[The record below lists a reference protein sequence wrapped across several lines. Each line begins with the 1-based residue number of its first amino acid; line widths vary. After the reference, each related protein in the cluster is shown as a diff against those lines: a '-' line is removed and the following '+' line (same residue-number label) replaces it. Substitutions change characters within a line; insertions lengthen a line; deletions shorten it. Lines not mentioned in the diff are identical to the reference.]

1 MTSLSDLV
9 KSYQNKKIEA
19 TKRRRQAENK
29 LKSVISLK
37 RRSSSGLASLE
48 RRKENTTSKKGDI
61 AQILN
66 QYLAQRDSIQRLK
79 ISAEERLRQEQEARD
94 QSQQQSEYAEPE
106 ERARALERLK
116 IADDKIAELESEI
129 KQRNHGEE
137 RLVKIISDLEKQ
149 KAKNDTEL
157 RNQSHSK
164 PSLLEQLKSSAHEEE
179 RLRPHVQSLIK
190 QEEKAKSD
198 LAKIIQRLEIAKAA
212 KRKADAKR
220 RAEAKRRA
228 AAKRKAQR
236 RAAAK
241 RRKTPKRKK
250 AIKRSKTRTKKAAKR
265 KMQKRKTPKRK
276 TTKRKAPKRKAKRKP
291 SKKSKRA
298 RR

>member
-9 KSYQNKKIEA
+9 KSYKNKKIEA

-37 RRSSSGLASLE
+37 RRSSSGLSSLE

-116 IADDKIAELESEI
+116 IADDKIVELESEI

-137 RLVKIISDLEKQ
+137 RLVKIIADLEKQ
-149 KAKNDTEL
+149 KAKNDMEL

-164 PSLLEQLKSSAHEEE
+164 PSLLEQLKSSIREEE

-190 QEEKAKSD
+190 QEAKAKND
-198 LAKIIQRLEIAKAA
+198 LSKITQRLEIAKA
-212 KRKADAKR
+212 AKR

-236 RAAAK
+236 KTAAK
-241 RRKTPKRKK
+241 RKTT
-250 AIKRSKTRTKKAAKR
+250 KRSKTRTKKAAKR
-265 KMQKRKTPKRK
+265 KTQ
-276 TTKRKAPKRKAKRKP
+276 KRKAPKRKAPKRK
-291 SKKSKRA
+291 SKRKSGKKSKRT

>member
-9 KSYQNKKIEA
+9 KSYKNKKIEA
-19 TKRRRQAENK
+19 TNRRRQAENK
-29 LKSVISLK
+29 LKSVISIK

-48 RRKENTTSKKGDI
+48 RRKENTTSKKEDI
-61 AQILN
+61 GQLLN

-137 RLVKIISDLEKQ
+137 RLVKIIADLEKQ
-149 KAKNDTEL
+149 KTKNDGEL

-164 PSLLEQLKSSAHEEE
+164 PSLLEQLKSSSKEEAH
-179 RLRPHVQSLIK
+179 LRPYVQSLIK
-190 QEEKAKSD
+190 REDKAKSD
-198 LAKIIQRLEIAKAA
+198 LAKIIQRLELAKAA
-212 KRKADAKR
+212 KRRADAKR
-220 RAEAKRRA
+220 RAEAKRRM
-228 AAKRKAQR
+228 AAKRNAQR
-236 RAAAK
+236 KAAAK
-241 RRKTPKRKK
+241 RRKAP
-250 AIKRSKTRTKKAAKR
+250 KRSKTRTKKVA
-265 KMQKRKTPKRK
+265 KRKTPKRK
-276 TTKRKAPKRKAKRKP
+276 TAKRKASKRKAQRKAKRKP
-291 SKKSKRA
+291 NKKSKRT

>member
-9 KSYQNKKIEA
+9 KSYKNKKIEA

-29 LKSVISLK
+29 LKLVISLK

-137 RLVKIISDLEKQ
+137 RLVKIIADLEKQ
-149 KAKNDTEL
+149 KTKNEGEL

-164 PSLLEQLKSSAHEEE
+164 PSLLVQLKSSTKEEE

-190 QEEKAKSD
+190 REEKAKSD
-198 LAKIIQRLEIAKAA
+198 LSKIIQRLELAKAA

-236 RAAAK
+236 KAAAK
-241 RRKTPKRKK
+241 RRKVT
-250 AIKRSKTRTKKAAKR
+250 KRSKTRTKKAAKR
-265 KMQKRKTPKRK
+265 KMPKRKTPKRK
-276 TTKRKAPKRKAKRKP
+276 TAKRKTPKRKAPKRKTKRKS

>member
-9 KSYQNKKIEA
+9 KSYKNKKIEA
-19 TKRRRQAENK
+19 TKRKRQAENK

-106 ERARALERLK
+106 ERTRALERLK

-137 RLVKIISDLEKQ
+137 RLVKIIADLEKQ
-149 KAKNDTEL
+149 KTKNDVEL
-157 RNQSHSK
+157 RNQSHSR
-164 PSLLEQLKSSAHEEE
+164 PSLLEQLKSSTKEEQ
-179 RLRPHVQSLIK
+179 RLRPFVQSLIK
-190 QEEKAKSD
+190 HEDNAKSALSKIVQRLD
-198 LAKIIQRLEIAKAA
+198 LAKVA
-212 KRKADAKR
+212 KRRADAKR
-220 RAEAKRRA
+220 RAEAKRRKA
-228 AAKRKAQR
+228 TKRKAQR
-236 RAAAK
+236 KSVAK
-241 RRKTPKRKK
+241 RKT
-250 AIKRSKTRTKKAAKR
+250 AKRSKTRTKKA
-265 KMQKRKTPKRK
+265 PKK
-276 TTKRKAPKRKAKRKP
+276 KIAKRKAPKRKSTKRKAKRKP
-291 SKKSKRA
+291 GKKSKR

>member
-9 KSYQNKKIEA
+9 KSYKNKKIEA

-129 KQRNHGEE
+129 KQRIHGEE
-137 RLVKIISDLEKQ
+137 RLVKIIADLEKQ
-149 KAKNDTEL
+149 KTKNDVEL

-164 PSLLEQLKSSAHEEE
+164 PSLLEQLKSSTKEEQ
-179 RLRPHVQSLIK
+179 RLRPYVQSLIK
-190 QEEKAKSD
+190 REDKANSD
-198 LAKIIQRLEIAKAA
+198 LSKIIQRLELAKAA
-212 KRKADAKR
+212 KRRADAKR
-220 RAEAKRRA
+220 RAEAKRRN

-236 RAAAK
+236 KSAAK
-241 RRKTPKRKK
+241 RKKTT
-250 AIKRSKTRTKKAAKR
+250 KRSKTRTKKAPK
-265 KMQKRKTPKRK
+265 KKTA
-276 TTKRKAPKRKAKRKP
+276 KRKAPKRKPAKRKAKRKP
-291 SKKSKRA
+291 SKKSKR

>member
-9 KSYQNKKIEA
+9 KSYKNKKIEA

-48 RRKENTTSKKGDI
+48 RRKENTTGKKGDI
-61 AQILN
+61 AQLLN

-94 QSQQQSEYAEPE
+94 QAQQQSEYAESD
-106 ERARALERLK
+106 ERTRALERLK

-129 KQRNHGEE
+129 KQRNHSEE
-137 RLVKIISDLEKQ
+137 RLVKIIADLEKQ
-149 KAKNDTEL
+149 KAKNDKEL

-179 RLRPHVQSLIK
+179 RLRPHIQSLIK
-190 QEEKAKSD
+190 QEAKARGELS
-198 LAKIIQRLEIAKAA
+198 KIIQRLELAKAA

-220 RAEAKRRA
+220 RAEAKKRA

-236 RAAAK
+236 KAAAK
-241 RRKTPKRKK
+241 RRKAIKRKK
-250 AIKRSKTRTKKAAKR
+250 TTKRSKTRTKKVA
-265 KMQKRKTPKRK
+265 KRKTP
-276 TTKRKAPKRKAKRKP
+276 KRKAPKRKAKRK
-291 SKKSKRA
+291 SGKKSKR

>member
-9 KSYQNKKIEA
+9 KSYKNKKIEA
-19 TKRRRQAENK
+19 TKRKRQAENK
-29 LKSVISLK
+29 LKSIISLK
-37 RRSSSGLASLE
+37 RRSSSGLVSLE
-48 RRKENTTSKKGDI
+48 RRKEGTTSKKEDI

-106 ERARALERLK
+106 EKARSLERLK
-116 IADDKIAELESEI
+116 IANDKIAELESEI

-137 RLVKIISDLEKQ
+137 RLVKIIADLEKQ
-149 KAKNDTEL
+149 KTKNDGEL
-157 RNQSHSK
+157 RTQTHSK
-164 PSLLEQLKSSAHEEE
+164 PSLLEQLKSSTKQEE

-190 QEEKAKSD
+190 HEGKINSD
-198 LAKIIQRLEIAKAA
+198 LSKIIQRLELAKAA
-212 KRKADAKR
+212 KRRADAKR
-220 RAEAKRRA
+220 RK

-236 RAAAK
+236 KAAAK
-241 RRKTPKRKK
+241 RRKAT
-250 AIKRSKTRTKKAAKR
+250 KRSKTRAKKAS
-265 KMQKRKTPKRK
+265 KRKTV
-276 TTKRKAPKRKAKRKP
+276 KRKAPKRKAPKRKTKRKP
-291 SKKSKRA
+291 SKKSKRT

>member
-9 KSYQNKKIEA
+9 KSYKNKKIEA
-19 TKRRRQAENK
+19 AKRKRQAENK
-29 LKSVISLK
+29 LKSVISLR

-48 RRKENTTSKKGDI
+48 RRKEDTTSKKGDI

-137 RLVKIISDLEKQ
+137 RLVKIIADLEKQ
-149 KAKNDTEL
+149 KTKNDMEL

-164 PSLLEQLKSSAHEEE
+164 PSLLEQLKSSTREEG
-179 RLRPHVQSLIK
+179 RLRPFVQSLIK
-190 QEEKAKSD
+190 REEKAKSD
-198 LAKIIQRLEIAKAA
+198 LAKIIQRLELAKAA
-212 KRKADAKR
+212 KRRADAKR
-220 RAEAKRRA
+220 RAEAKRRK

-236 RAAAK
+236 KAAAK
-241 RRKTPKRKK
+241 RKK
-250 AIKRSKTRTKKAAKR
+250 ATKRSKTRAKKASKR
-265 KMQKRKTPKRK
+265 KAPKRK
-276 TTKRKAPKRKAKRKP
+276 TAKRKAPKRKAPKRKAKRKP
-291 SKKSKRA
+291 SKKSKRT

>member
-9 KSYQNKKIEA
+9 KSYKNKKIEA

-48 RRKENTTSKKGDI
+48 RRKENTTGKKGDI
-61 AQILN
+61 AQLLN

-79 ISAEERLRQEQEARD
+79 ISAEERLRQEQEAKD

-106 ERARALERLK
+106 EKARALERLK

-137 RLVKIISDLEKQ
+137 RLVKIIADLEKQ
-149 KAKNDTEL
+149 KSKNDMEL

-164 PSLLEQLKSSAHEEE
+164 PSLLEQLKSCIREEE
-179 RLRPHVQSLIK
+179 RLRQHVQSRIK
-190 QEEKAKSD
+190 QELKAKSD
-198 LAKIIQRLEIAKAA
+198 LSRIIQRLEVAKAA

-236 RAAAK
+236 KAAAK
-241 RRKTPKRKK
+241 RRKIT
-250 AIKRSKTRTKKAAKR
+250 KRSKTRTKKASKR
-265 KMQKRKTPKRK
+265 KMQKRKLPKRKATKRK
-276 TTKRKAPKRKAKRKP
+276 TTKRKIKHKLG
-291 SKKSKRA
+291 KKSKRS

>member
-9 KSYQNKKIEA
+9 KSYKNKKIEA
-19 TKRRRQAENK
+19 TKRKRQAENK

-106 ERARALERLK
+106 ERTRALERLK

-137 RLVKIISDLEKQ
+137 RLVKIIADLEKQ
-149 KAKNDTEL
+149 KTKNDVEL
-157 RNQSHSK
+157 RNQSHSR
-164 PSLLEQLKSSAHEEE
+164 PSLLEQLKSSTKEEQH
-179 RLRPHVQSLIK
+179 LRPFVQSLIK
-190 QEEKAKSD
+190 HEDNAKSALSKIVQRLD
-198 LAKIIQRLEIAKAA
+198 LAKVA
-212 KRKADAKR
+212 KRRADAKR
-220 RAEAKRRA
+220 RAEAKRRKA
-228 AAKRKAQR
+228 TKRKAQR
-236 RAAAK
+236 KSVAK
-241 RRKTPKRKK
+241 RKT
-250 AIKRSKTRTKKAAKR
+250 AKRSKTRTKKAPKKKTAKR
-265 KMQKRKTPKRK
+265 KMSKRKP
-276 TTKRKAPKRKAKRKP
+276 AKRKAKRKP
-291 SKKSKRA
+291 GKKSKR

>member
-9 KSYQNKKIEA
+9 KSFKNKKIEA

-37 RRSSSGLASLE
+37 RRSSSGLAALE

-94 QSQQQSEYAEPE
+94 QSQQQSEYAEPGE
-106 ERARALERLK
+106 MANAAERLK
-116 IADDKIAELESEI
+116 IANDKIAELESEI

-137 RLVKIISDLEKQ
+137 RLVKIIADLEKQ
-149 KAKNDTEL
+149 KTKNDVEL

-164 PSLLEQLKSSAHEEE
+164 PSLLEQLKSSTKEEQ
-179 RLRPHVQSLIK
+179 RLRPYVQSLIK
-190 QEEKAKSD
+190 REDKAKSD
-198 LAKIIQRLEIAKAA
+198 LAKIIQRLELAKAA
-212 KRKADAKR
+212 KRRADAKR
-220 RAEAKRRA
+220 KTQ
-228 AAKRKAQR
+228 RKA
-236 RAAAK
+236 ATK
-241 RRKTPKRKK
+241 RRKAT
-250 AIKRSKTRTKKAAKR
+250 KRSKTRTKKASKR
-265 KMQKRKTPKRK
+265 KAPKRK
-276 TTKRKAPKRKAKRKP
+276 TAKRKAPKRKAPKRKIKRKP

>member
-9 KSYQNKKIEA
+9 KSYKNKKIEA

-48 RRKENTTSKKGDI
+48 RRKENTTGKKGDI
-61 AQILN
+61 AQLLN

-79 ISAEERLRQEQEARD
+79 ISAEERLRQEQEAKD
-94 QSQQQSEYAEPE
+94 QSQQQSDYAEPE
-106 ERARALERLK
+106 EKARALERLK

-137 RLVKIISDLEKQ
+137 RLVKIIADLEKQ
-149 KAKNDTEL
+149 KSKNDMEL

-164 PSLLEQLKSSAHEEE
+164 PSLLEQLKSSTREEE

-190 QEEKAKSD
+190 QELKAKSD
-198 LAKIIQRLEIAKAA
+198 LSKIIQRLEVAKAA

-228 AAKRKAQR
+228 VAKRKAQR
-236 RAAAK
+236 KAAAK
-241 RRKTPKRKK
+241 RRKTT
-250 AIKRSKTRTKKAAKR
+250 KRSRTRTKKATKR
-265 KMQKRKTPKRK
+265 KMQKRKVSKRKDTRKKTIKRK
-276 TTKRKAPKRKAKRKP
+276 TKHKLG
-291 SKKSKRA
+291 KKSKRS

>member
-9 KSYQNKKIEA
+9 KSYKNKKIEA
-19 TKRRRQAENK
+19 TKRKRQAENK

-61 AQILN
+61 AQTLN

-94 QSQQQSEYAEPE
+94 QSQQRSEYAEPGE
-106 ERARALERLK
+106 MANAAERLK
-116 IADDKIAELESEI
+116 IANDKIAELESEI

-137 RLVKIISDLEKQ
+137 RLVKIIADLEKQ
-149 KAKNDTEL
+149 KTKNDVEL

-164 PSLLEQLKSSAHEEE
+164 PSLLEQLKSSTKEEQ
-179 RLRPHVQSLIK
+179 RLRPYVQSLIK
-190 QEEKAKSD
+190 REDKAKSD
-198 LAKIIQRLEIAKAA
+198 LAKIIQRLELAKAA
-212 KRKADAKR
+212 KRRADAKR
-220 RAEAKRRA
+220 RAEAKRRKA
-228 AAKRKAQR
+228 TKRKTQR
-236 RAAAK
+236 KAATK
-241 RRKTPKRKK
+241 RRKTT
-250 AIKRSKTRTKKAAKR
+250 KRSKTRTKKAPK
-265 KMQKRKTPKRK
+265 KKT
-276 TTKRKAPKRKAKRKP
+276 AKRKP
-291 SKKSKRA
+291 SKKSKRT

>member
-9 KSYQNKKIEA
+9 KSYKNKKIEA

-137 RLVKIISDLEKQ
+137 RLVKIIADLEKQ
-149 KAKNDTEL
+149 KSKNDVEL

-164 PSLLEQLKSSAHEEE
+164 PSLLEQLKSSTKEEE

-190 QEEKAKSD
+190 QEVKAKSD
-198 LAKIIQRLEIAKAA
+198 LSKIIQRLELAKAA
-212 KRKADAKR
+212 KRRADAKR

-236 RAAAK
+236 KAAAK
-241 RRKTPKRKK
+241 RMATKRKMK
-250 AIKRSKTRTKKAAKR
+250 KRSKTRTKKVTKR
-265 KMQKRKTPKRK
+265 KTQKRKAPKRKTPKRK
-276 TTKRKAPKRKAKRKP
+276 VKRKP
-291 SKKSKRA
+291 SKKSRRA

>member
-9 KSYQNKKIEA
+9 KSYKNKKIEA
-19 TKRRRQAENK
+19 TKRKRQAENK
-29 LKSVISLK
+29 LKSAISLK

-48 RRKENTTSKKGDI
+48 RRKEGTTSKKGDI
-61 AQILN
+61 AQLLN

-137 RLVKIISDLEKQ
+137 RLVKIIADLEKQ
-149 KAKNDTEL
+149 KTKNDGEL

-164 PSLLEQLKSSAHEEE
+164 PSLLEQLKSSTKEEG
-179 RLRPHVQSLIK
+179 RLRPFVQSLIK
-190 QEEKAKSD
+190 REEKAKSD
-198 LAKIIQRLEIAKAA
+198 LAKIIQRLELAKAA
-212 KRKADAKR
+212 KRRADAKR
-220 RAEAKRRA
+220 RAEAKRRK
-228 AAKRKAQR
+228 AAKRKTQR
-236 RAAAK
+236 KAAAK
-241 RRKTPKRKK
+241 RRKAT
-250 AIKRSKTRTKKAAKR
+250 KRSKTRAKKAS
-265 KMQKRKTPKRK
+265 
-276 TTKRKAPKRKAKRKP
+276 KRKAPKRKAKRKP
-291 SKKSKRA
+291 SKKSKRT

>member
-9 KSYQNKKIEA
+9 KSYKNKKIEA

-37 RRSSSGLASLE
+37 RRSSSGLSSLE
-48 RRKENTTSKKGDI
+48 RRKENTTGKKGDI
-61 AQILN
+61 AQLLN

-106 ERARALERLK
+106 EKARALERLK

-129 KQRNHGEE
+129 KQRNHSEE
-137 RLVKIISDLEKQ
+137 RLVKIIADLEKQ
-149 KAKNDTEL
+149 KGKNDKEL

-164 PSLLEQLKSSAHEEE
+164 PSLLEQLKSSSHEEE

-190 QEEKAKSD
+190 QEERAKSE
-198 LAKIIQRLEIAKAA
+198 LAKIIQRLEIARAA

-220 RAEAKRRA
+220 RAEAKKRA
-228 AAKRKAQR
+228 AAKRRAQR
-236 RAAAK
+236 KAAAK
-241 RRKTPKRKK
+241 RRKT
-250 AIKRSKTRTKKAAKR
+250 AKRSKTRTKKAAKR
-265 KMQKRKTPKRK
+265 K
-276 TTKRKAPKRKAKRKP
+276 TKRKAPKRKTPKRKAKRK
-291 SKKSKRA
+291 SGKKSKR

>member
-9 KSYQNKKIEA
+9 ESYKNKKIEA

-94 QSQQQSEYAEPE
+94 QAQQQSEYAEPDE
-106 ERARALERLK
+106 KARALERLK
-116 IADDKIAELESEI
+116 IADDKISELESEI

-137 RLVKIISDLEKQ
+137 RLVKIIADLEKQ
-149 KAKNDTEL
+149 KTKNDTEL

-164 PSLLEQLKSSAHEEE
+164 PSLLEQLKSSSHEEE

-190 QEEKAKSD
+190 QEERAKSE
-198 LAKIIQRLEIAKAA
+198 LAKIIQRLEIARAA

-228 AAKRKAQR
+228 AAKRRAQR
-236 RAAAK
+236 MAAAK
-241 RRKTPKRKK
+241 RRKTK
-250 AIKRSKTRTKKAAKR
+250 KRSKTRTKKAPKR
-265 KMQKRKTPKRK
+265 KIQKRKAPKRKTPKRK
-276 TTKRKAPKRKAKRKP
+276 AKRK
-291 SKKSKRA
+291 SGKKSKRS

>member
-9 KSYQNKKIEA
+9 KSFKNKKIEA
-19 TKRRRQAENK
+19 AKRRRQAKNQ

-48 RRKENTTSKKGDI
+48 RRKEDTISKKEEI
-61 AQILN
+61 AQLLN

-94 QSQQQSEYAEPE
+94 QSQQQNEYAEPG
-106 ERARALERLK
+106 ERANAAERLK

-129 KQRNHGEE
+129 KQRTHGEE
-137 RLVKIISDLEKQ
+137 RLVKIIADLEKQ
-149 KAKNDTEL
+149 KIKNDGEL
-157 RNQSHSK
+157 RKQTHSK
-164 PSLLEQLKSSAHEEE
+164 PSLLEQLKSSTQKEE
-179 RLRPHVQSLIK
+179 RLRSHVQSLTK
-190 QEEKAKSD
+190 HEGKANSD
-198 LAKIIQRLEIAKAA
+198 LSKIIQRLELAKAA
-212 KRKADAKR
+212 KRRADTKR
-220 RAEAKRRA
+220 RAEAKRRK

-236 RAAAK
+236 KAAAK
-241 RRKTPKRKK
+241 RRKTT
-250 AIKRSKTRTKKAAKR
+250 KRSKTRAKKAPR
-265 KMQKRKTPKRK
+265 
-276 TTKRKAPKRKAKRKP
+276 RKAPKRKAKRKP

>member
-9 KSYQNKKIEA
+9 KSYKNKKIEA

-48 RRKENTTSKKGDI
+48 RRKENTTGKKGDI

-94 QSQQQSEYAEPE
+94 QSQQQSEYTEPE
-106 ERARALERLK
+106 ERVRALERLK

-137 RLVKIISDLEKQ
+137 RLVKIIADLEKQ
-149 KAKNDTEL
+149 KTKNDVEL

-164 PSLLEQLKSSAHEEE
+164 PSLLEQLKSSTKEEQ
-179 RLRPHVQSLIK
+179 RLHPYVQSLIK
-190 QEEKAKSD
+190 REDKAKSD
-198 LAKIIQRLEIAKAA
+198 LAKIIQRLDLAKAA
-212 KRKADAKR
+212 KRRADAKR
-220 RAEAKRRA
+220 RAEAKRRK

-236 RAAAK
+236 KAAAK
-241 RRKTPKRKK
+241 RRKATKRKK
-250 AIKRSKTRTKKAAKR
+250 TTKRSKTRTKKAPKKKTVKR
-265 KMQKRKTPKRK
+265 KVPKRK
-276 TTKRKAPKRKAKRKP
+276 STKRKAKRKP
-291 SKKSKRA
+291 SKKSKRT

>member
-9 KSYQNKKIEA
+9 KSYKNKKIEA

-29 LKSVISLK
+29 LKSVISIK

-48 RRKENTTSKKGDI
+48 RRKENITSKKGDI

-79 ISAEERLRQEQEARD
+79 ISAEERLRQEEEARD
-94 QSQQQSEYAEPE
+94 QSQQQSEYAEPGE
-106 ERARALERLK
+106 MANAAERLK
-116 IADDKIAELESEI
+116 IANDKIAELESEI

-137 RLVKIISDLEKQ
+137 RLVKIIADLEKQ
-149 KAKNDTEL
+149 KTKNDLEL

-164 PSLLEQLKSSAHEEE
+164 PSLLEQLKSSTKEEQ
-179 RLRPHVQSLIK
+179 RLRPYIQSLIK
-190 QEEKAKSD
+190 REDKANSD
-198 LAKIIQRLEIAKAA
+198 LSKILQRLELAKAA
-212 KRKADAKR
+212 KGRADAKR
-220 RAEAKRRA
+220 RAEAKRRK

-236 RAAAK
+236 KSAAK
-241 RRKTPKRKK
+241 RRKTT
-250 AIKRSKTRTKKAAKR
+250 KRSKTRTKKAPK
-265 KMQKRKTPKRK
+265 KKTA
-276 TTKRKAPKRKAKRKP
+276 KRKAPKRKPAKRKAKHKP
-291 SKKSKRA
+291 SKKSKRT

>member
-9 KSYQNKKIEA
+9 KSYKNKKIEA

-48 RRKENTTSKKGDI
+48 RRKDNITSKKGDI

-94 QSQQQSEYAEPE
+94 QSQQQSEYAEPGE
-106 ERARALERLK
+106 MANAAERLK
-116 IADDKIAELESEI
+116 ITNDKIAELESEI

-137 RLVKIISDLEKQ
+137 RLVKIIADLEKQ
-149 KAKNDTEL
+149 KTKNDVEL

-164 PSLLEQLKSSAHEEE
+164 PSLLEQLKSSTKEEQ

-190 QEEKAKSD
+190 HEGKTNSD
-198 LAKIIQRLEIAKAA
+198 LAKIIQRLELAKAA
-212 KRKADAKR
+212 KRRADAKR
-220 RAEAKRRA
+220 RAEAKRRK

-236 RAAAK
+236 KSATK
-241 RRKTPKRKK
+241 RRKVT
-250 AIKRSKTRTKKAAKR
+250 KRSKTRTKKAPK
-265 KMQKRKTPKRK
+265 KKTA
-276 TTKRKAPKRKAKRKP
+276 KRKAPKRKSTKRKAKRKP
-291 SKKSKRA
+291 SKKS
-298 RR
+298 RRTRR

>member
-9 KSYQNKKIEA
+9 KSYKNKKIEA

-37 RRSSSGLASLE
+37 RRSSSGLNSLE

-61 AQILN
+61 AQVLN

-137 RLVKIISDLEKQ
+137 RLVKIIADLEKQ
-149 KAKNDTEL
+149 KAKNDMDL

-164 PSLLEQLKSSAHEEE
+164 PSLLEQLKSNIHEEE
-179 RLRPHVQSLIK
+179 RLRPHVQLLIK
-190 QEEKAKSD
+190 QEAKAKVE
-198 LAKIIQRLEIAKAA
+198 LAKIMQRFELAKAA

-236 RAAAK
+236 KAAAK
-241 RRKTPKRKK
+241 RRKAT
-250 AIKRSKTRTKKAAKR
+250 KRSKTRTKKVTKKKTQKR
-265 KMQKRKTPKRK
+265 KAPKRKTPKRK
-276 TTKRKAPKRKAKRKP
+276 TKRKLG
-291 SKKSKRA
+291 KKSKRT

>member
-9 KSYQNKKIEA
+9 KSYKNKKIEA

-37 RRSSSGLASLE
+37 RRSSSGLTSLE

-66 QYLAQRDSIQRLK
+66 QHLAQRDSIQRLK

-137 RLVKIISDLEKQ
+137 RLVKIIADLEKQ
-149 KAKNDTEL
+149 KSKNDMEL

-164 PSLLEQLKSSAHEEE
+164 PSLLEQLKSSTHEEE
-179 RLRPHVQSLIK
+179 RLRPHVQSLIR
-190 QEEKAKSD
+190 QEAKAKSD
-198 LAKIIQRLEIAKAA
+198 LAKIMQRLELAKAA
-212 KRKADAKR
+212 KRRADAKR
-220 RAEAKRRA
+220 RAEAK
-228 AAKRKAQR
+228 K

-241 RRKTPKRKK
+241 RRAQRKAAAKRRK
-250 AIKRSKTRTKKAAKR
+250 ATKRSKTRTKKAAKR
-265 KMQKRKTPKRK
+265 KTQKRKLG
-276 TTKRKAPKRKAKRKP
+276 
-291 SKKSKRA
+291 KKSKRA

>member
-9 KSYQNKKIEA
+9 KSYKNKKIEA
-19 TKRRRQAENK
+19 TNRRRQAENK
-29 LKSVISLK
+29 LKSVISIK

-48 RRKENTTSKKGDI
+48 RRKENTTSKKEDI
-61 AQILN
+61 GQLLN

-137 RLVKIISDLEKQ
+137 RLVKIIADIEKQ
-149 KAKNDTEL
+149 KAKTDMEL

-164 PSLLEQLKSSAHEEE
+164 PSLLEQLKSSAKEEE

-190 QEEKAKSD
+190 QEAKAKSD
-198 LAKIIQRLEIAKAA
+198 LSKIIQ
-212 KRKADAKR
+212 
-220 RAEAKRRA
+220 
-228 AAKRKAQR
+228 
-236 RAAAK
+236 
-241 RRKTPKRKK
+241 
-250 AIKRSKTRTKKAAKR
+250 
-265 KMQKRKTPKRK
+265 
-276 TTKRKAPKRKAKRKP
+276 
-291 SKKSKRA
+291 
-298 RR
+298 